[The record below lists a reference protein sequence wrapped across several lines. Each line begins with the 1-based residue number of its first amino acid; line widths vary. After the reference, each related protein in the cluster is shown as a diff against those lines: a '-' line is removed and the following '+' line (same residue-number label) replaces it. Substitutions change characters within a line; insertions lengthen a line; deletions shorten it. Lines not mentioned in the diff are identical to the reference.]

1 MSRSPPHCSES
12 MAQPS
17 AGGPAALGGPPED
30 LGERALPL
38 RPYSGVVYRVYWLD
52 RDPRYFGKTR
62 AWRFDDPLGEYGVM
76 YAAVTPEGAFAE
88 TLLPRPGVLTLTTR
102 AAGESVPV
110 SGAMI
115 EAHGLAHVTCTSS
128 LQCVDLSGEHLAS
141 IGADARIATGQ
152 WRISQQWSRA
162 FFTHPSRPDAL
173 LYRGRR
179 DPSLV
184 SLAIHERAGPKIT
197 VTPLGGL
204 SEPHH
209 TGLLAAIIRRYHV
222 VIVPSRWA

>member
-1 MSRSPPHCSES
+1 

-17 AGGPAALGGPPED
+17 AGGPEPLGNPPED
-30 LGERALPL
+30 LGQRALPL
-38 RPYSGVVYRVYWLD
+38 RPYSDVVYRVYWFGQ
-52 RDPRYFGKTR
+52 DPMYFGKTR
-62 AWRFDDPLGEYGVM
+62 VWRFDDPLGEYGVM

-88 TLLPRPGVLTLTTR
+88 TLLPRPGVLTPTAL
-102 AAGESVPV
+102 AAGGSVPV
-110 SGAMI
+110 SGTMI
-115 EAHGLAHVTCTSS
+115 DAHGLAQVTCTSP

-141 IGADARIATGQ
+141 VGADARIATGP

-162 FFTHPSRPDAL
+162 FFTHPSQPDAI

-179 DPSLV
+179 DPSLL
-184 SLAIHERAGPKIT
+184 SLALHERARPKVT

-209 TGLLAAIIRRYHV
+209 TGLLAAIIRRYRV
-222 VIVPSRWA
+222 VIVPSR

>member
-1 MSRSPPHCSES
+1 

-17 AGGPAALGGPPED
+17 VGGPDALGGPPED
-30 LGERALPL
+30 LSERSLPL
-38 RPYSGVVYRVYWLD
+38 VPFSDMAYRVYWLD
-52 RDPRYFGKTR
+52 RDPRYFGKTK
-62 AWRFDDPLGEYGVM
+62 ASRFNDPLGDYGVM

-102 AAGESVPV
+102 AGGETVPV

-115 EAHGLAHVTCTSS
+115 AAHGLARVTCTSP

-141 IGADARIATGQ
+141 IGADASVATGR

-162 FFTHPSRPDAL
+162 FFTHPSQPDAI

-179 DPSLV
+179 DPSLL

-197 VTPLGGL
+197 VTALGGL

-209 TGLLAAIIRRYHV
+209 AGLLAAIIRRYHV
-222 VIVPSRWA
+222 VIVPSR

>member
-1 MSRSPPHCSES
+1 

-17 AGGPAALGGPPED
+17 AGGPDALGGPPED
-30 LGERALPL
+30 LSERALPL
-38 RPYSGVVYRVYWLD
+38 VPYSGAAYRVYWLD
-52 RDPRYFGKTR
+52 RDPTYFGKER
-62 AWRFDDPLGEYGVM
+62 ASRFDDSLGDYGVM

-88 TLLPRPGVLTLTTR
+88 ALLPRPGVLTPTTR
-102 AAGESVPV
+102 GEGGTVPV

-115 EAHGLAHVTCTSS
+115 DAHGLAQVTCTSP

-141 IGADARIATGQ
+141 IGADASIATGP

-162 FFTHPSRPDAL
+162 FFTHPSQPDAL

-184 SLAIHERAGPKIT
+184 SIAIHERAGPKIA

-209 TGLLAAIIRRYHV
+209 AGLLAAIIRRYHV
-222 VIVPSRWA
+222 VIVPSR